1 MSTGADAKTMPVT
14 EAYATEH
21 ERIFGERK
29 APAALTGRR
38 VFVSRCAVCDGVSFE
53 AGALLFD
60 CGRCGGKDCY
70 GLVDASIA
78 PPLREENEAR
88 NAPIMV
94 DRFMEGAVSTEGVD
108 IGSRR
113 KRKDYMRA
121 TGATDKSDFGAGYGD
136 RVRAAREREVSKG
149 TRETVAKVVFTDPRW
164 KP

>member
-14 EAYATEH
+14 AAYEDGH
-21 ERIFGERK
+21 ERIFGPSAPVAERT
-29 APAALTGRR
+29 ARR
-38 VFVSRCAVCDGVSFE
+38 VYVSRCSACDGVSFE
-53 AGALLFD
+53 TKALLFN

-94 DRFMEGAVSTEGVD
+94 DRFMEGAVSTDGVD

-113 KRKDYMRA
+113 KRSDYMRA
-121 TGATDKSDFGAGYGD
+121 TGSTDKSDYGADHGD
-136 RVRAAREREVSKG
+136 RVRASKEREMQKL
-149 TRETVAKVVFTDPRW
+149 TRETVAKIAWTDPRW

>member
-1 MSTGADAKTMPVT
+1 MSGADPKTMPVT

-21 ERIFGERK
+21 ERIFGERRT
-29 APAALTGRR
+29 PVERVGRL
-38 VFVSRCAVCDGVSFE
+38 VFVSRCAACDGVSFDP
-53 AGALLFD
+53 GALLFD
-60 CGRCGGKDCY
+60 CPRCKAKDCY

-113 KRKDYMRA
+113 KREDYKRA
-121 TGATDKSDFGAGYGD
+121 TGATDASDFGPGYGD
-136 RVRAAREREVSKG
+136 RVRANRDREMSKM
-149 TRETVAKVVFTDPRW
+149 TRETVAKIAWTDPRW

>member
-14 EAYATEH
+14 TAYEDGH
-21 ERIFGERK
+21 ERIFGPS
-29 APAALTGRR
+29 ATVAARTERR
-38 VFVSRCAVCDGVSFE
+38 VYVSRCSACDGVTFE
-53 AGALLFD
+53 PKALLFD

-70 GLVDASIA
+70 GLVDTSIA

-88 NAPIMV
+88 SAPIMV

-121 TGATDKSDFGAGYGD
+121 TGSTDASDYSKDFGQRLKDG
-136 RVRAAREREVSKG
+136 RERQMQKL
-149 TRETVAKVVFTDPRW
+149 TRETVAQVACTDPRW